1 MRSLSIFW
9 LNKCQDNKLST
20 NLTDASNLR
29 FARLVL
35 ARITLILK
43 SQNKKSL
50 AAKYFKLW
58 NYETLKRARIVN
70 SIGLSILSIYNLFK
84 QVYIYIY
91 IYSPCSPYRSGM
103 YQIGKVLKNWSLW
116 TFKTLTQ
123 KASRQLSDCLS
134 FNRNVFFFI
143 KTSHENFEALWNKC
157 NILQYICT
165 YAYIYDIYIYI
176 WYIRIIRMI

>member
-1 MRSLSIFW
+1 MFW

-29 FARLVL
+29 FVRLVL

-43 SQNKKSL
+43 SQNKKRL

-91 IYSPCSPYRSGM
+91 IYIYSPCSPYRSGM
-103 YQIGKVLKNWSLW
+103 YQIGKVLKNWPLG

-123 KASRQLSDCLS
+123 KASRQLSDCLN

-143 KTSHENFEALWNKC
+143 KNKSWEFWSIHKLWNKC

-165 YAYIYDIYIYI
+165 YAYIYNIYMIYTYYTYDII
-176 WYIRIIRMI
+176 

>member
-58 NYETLKRARIVN
+58 NYETLKRARIVH

-84 QVYIYIY
+84 QVYIY
-91 IYSPCSPYRSGM
+91 M
-103 YQIGKVLKNWSLW
+103 Y
-116 TFKTLTQ
+116 
-123 KASRQLSDCLS
+123 
-134 FNRNVFFFI
+134 
-143 KTSHENFEALWNKC
+143 
-157 NILQYICT
+157 
-165 YAYIYDIYIYI
+165 IYIYI
-176 WYIRIIRMI
+176 YIYTVHIYLACIKLVRCWRTDLYELLKHSPKRLQDNSLTV